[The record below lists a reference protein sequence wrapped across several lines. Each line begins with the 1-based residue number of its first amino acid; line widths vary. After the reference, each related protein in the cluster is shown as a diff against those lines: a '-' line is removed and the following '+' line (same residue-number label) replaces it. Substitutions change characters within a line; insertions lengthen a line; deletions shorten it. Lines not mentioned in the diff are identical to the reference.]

1 MLFTK
6 SNAVVIASLLLVPAL
21 TVPIAPAFAQKVGQ
35 SVKISTGIVD
45 SVQNVKLQSEA
56 GTGALVGGALG
67 LLTAGGKSTSKQ
79 VRNTIIGAGAGG
91 AVASGMQGSRN
102 GIAYTILT
110 NDGNAIRVITDQ
122 SGIIKGDCV
131 IVEENG
137 STANVRRM
145 TPTAC
150 EPASAK
156 AREELQSS
164 FQMEA
169 TECHNA
175 KRQLVEATTAEQV
188 DLARRK
194 MEILCSD

>member
-1 MLFTK
+1 MK
-6 SNAVVIASLLLVPAL
+6 KIVSLVLSCALLAA
-21 TVPIAPAFAQKVGQ
+21 APTFAQKAGQ

-45 SVQNVKLQSEA
+45 SVQSVTLQSEA

-67 LLTAGGKSTSKQ
+67 LLSGSGKSSSKKA
-79 VRNTIIGAGAGG
+79 RNTILGAGAGG
-91 AVASGMQGSRN
+91 ALASVAQGSRD
-102 GIAYTILT
+102 GMAYTILT

-122 SGIIKGDCV
+122 RGIIKGDCV
-131 IVEENG
+131 IVEESG
-137 STANVRRM
+137 STTNLRRM
-145 TPTAC
+145 APTAC
-150 EPASAK
+150 DAASAK
-156 AREELQSS
+156 AREELQGS

-175 KRQLVEATTAEQV
+175 KQQLVEATTAEQV